1 MYITQTLNCWSKNK
15 PYENVFI
22 QETYSKYVSFEY
34 NMSYPMIKTSIL
46 LHLSLFM
53 LENKYLYIMKG
64 KVIVVKRT
72 AKLKL
77 KNLSKD
83 F

>member
-1 MYITQTLNCWSKNK
+1 
-15 PYENVFI
+15 
-22 QETYSKYVSFEY
+22 
-34 NMSYPMIKTSIL
+34 MIKTSIL

-53 LENKYLYIMKG
+53 LENKYLYSMKG